1 MEIRLTINYLQL
13 MQFVKPK
20 VINDT
25 NDTNMY
31 ARNYTFIILY

>member
-20 VINDT
+20 VINDI
-25 NDTNMY
+25 NMY
-31 ARNYTFIILY
+31 VRNYTFIILY